1 MRLYVGNLSFN
12 TTQQSLQDAFAR
24 FGTVTDAKI
33 MTDRDTNQP
42 RGFGFITMGSAAEG
56 NAAISGLHEKDLDG
70 RRLSVTEARP
80 REERGGGGGG
90 GQRPSN
96 EGSRRN

>member
-12 TTQQSLQDAFAR
+12 TTQQSLQDAFGR
-24 FGTVTDAKI
+24 FGAVTDCKI
-33 MTDRDTNQP
+33 MTARDTNQP
-42 RGFGFITMGSAAEG
+42 RGFGFNPMGTAAEG

-80 REERGGGGGG
+80 REERPAHELGAPLAPLTGT
-90 GQRPSN
+90 
-96 EGSRRN
+96 EA

>member
-12 TTQQSLQDAFAR
+12 TTQQSLQDAFGR
-24 FGTVTDAKI
+24 FGSVTDCKI

-80 REERGGGGGG
+80 REERTGG

-96 EGSRRN
+96 EGSRRY